1 MADTTMGTAGT
12 RPALFLR
19 NATGLVKAWSTFDA
33 FVYSFWSVNLITL
46 GLYGMSFVYTVPD
59 GQLLAAIILF
69 GVLTTFLVITYAML
83 VSVMPRTGGDYAW
96 QSRVLGGGLGFVLSI
111 TGWWF
116 TLFLWAPIYANILVV
131 QFFSPLAYT
140 LGWTSVATFFT
151 SQNGIFVSC
160 LIVLA
165 FVSVVVT
172 MGMEAYAKIQK
183 VCFWIGIV
191 GLVVVC
197 GLLLFSSQSDFQAA
211 FNREATN
218 IFGAKAGA
226 YQATIDAASKG
237 GFAGS
242 DFGHFAFGPMLLLL
256 PWLAFYLLWPNW
268 GATLYGEV
276 RGAKDIRKPFWSMFW
291 GLWVTVA
298 LVAAVVLLIVKTMGW
313 NFYQAANAAYWN
325 MVYAVPN
332 APAPPVPVW
341 PYPVMFAGWLVD
353 NHLFQAL
360 LIIVMGLWFFGW
372 AGTLFLSSTRVIF
385 AAAFDRVLPAWAA
398 NISANRRV
406 PYGSLVLMIVPSIV
420 VSAIYAYKPTF
431 TSIFYDATAV
441 LALTFLATVV
451 AAIILPWRRKDLYE
465 ASPIA
470 RYKVAGI
477 PAITIVGVITGAFLL
492 FMLYEW
498 SFNSSD
504 LYGTSFQSTP
514 NSVYYFLA
522 TYVVAV
528 VIYVVARIVRSRQGI
543 DLRRIHH
550 EIPVE

>member
-1 MADTTMGTAGT
+1 MADTTMGTATGT

-33 FVYSFWSVNLITL
+33 FIYSFWSINLITL
-46 GLYGMSFVYTVPD
+46 GLYGMSYVYTVPD
-59 GQLLAAIILF
+59 GQLLAGILLF
-69 GVLTTFLVITYAML
+69 GVLVTFLVITYAML

-116 TLFLWAPIYANILVV
+116 TLFLWAPIYANILIV

-140 LGWTSVATFFT
+140 LGLTNVATFFG
-151 SQNGIFVSC
+151 QPWGVFVSC
-160 LIVLA
+160 LVVLG

-172 MGMEAYAKIQK
+172 LGMEFYAKVQK

-191 GLVVVC
+191 GLLVVC

-211 FNREATN
+211 FNREASSL
-218 IFGAKAGA
+218 FGVTGNA
-226 YQATIDAASKG
+226 YQATVDAGTKAGYTPHSFG
-237 GFAGS
+237 YFAI
-242 DFGHFAFGPMLLLL
+242 GPVFLLM
-256 PWLAFYLLWPNW
+256 PWLAFYMLWPNW

-298 LVAAVVLLIVKTMGW
+298 LVALVVVLTVKTIGW
-313 NFYQAANAAYWN
+313 QFYNEANAAYWSGT
-325 MVYAVPN
+325 A
-332 APAPPVPVW
+332 PVPGW
-341 PYPVMFAGWLVD
+341 PYPVMYAGWLVN
-353 NHLFQAL
+353 NHLLQAL
-360 LIIVMGLWFFGW
+360 IILVMGLWFFGW

-398 NISANRRV
+398 NISAKRRV
-406 PYGSLVLMIVPSIV
+406 PYGSLVLMILPSLVI
-420 VSAIYAYKPTF
+420 SAVYAYKPTF
-431 TSIFYDATAV
+431 TSVFLDATAV
-441 LALTFLATVV
+441 LALTFFATVV

-470 RYKVAGI
+470 RYKVAGV
-477 PAITIVGVITGAFLL
+477 PAITIVGVITGLFLL

-498 SFNSSD
+498 SFNKD
-504 LYGTSFQSTP
+504 NLYGTSFQSTP

-522 TYVVAV
+522 TYIVAII
-528 VIYVVARIVRSRQGI
+528 IYVAARIVRSRQGI